1 MKIDEYITN
10 LRKEHKISLVVEGD
24 ELKIQGQKKNLTP
37 EIIAGLKER
46 KPEILAF
53 FKNINQKQGFSTI
66 EKAPEKSSY
75 PLSPAQKRLYFLYEL
90 DSNSTA
96 YNMPQVVRLEG
107 ALDKGRL
114 EQAFNQLADR
124 HETLRTTFEVSNKQ
138 PFQKIAGHI
147 DLAMEHFES
156 TEEEAKSVITN
167 FIRPFDLGKGPLI
180 RTGLIEISPEEHILM
195 VDIHHIITDGVSQE
209 ILLNDFMA
217 LYNEEQMPGLHLQYK
232 DYAEWLLGE
241 EQRIDTAN
249 QKDFWLKEFAEETSA
264 LKLPY
269 DFPRPKVKSFKGSTV
284 QLELT
289 PEETQKLKAV
299 GDKEGA
305 TMFMVIL
312 SIFNVF
318 LSKVSNQEDIVIGTP
333 TAGRKHAELR
343 NMIGIFLNTLTLRSF
358 PKGTLTFREFL
369 KEVKEKTLEC
379 FENQDYQYEEL
390 VDVLK
395 VKRDS
400 GRNPLYDIRFVFQN
414 YEKNEFKIPGLTLK
428 PFELEREV
436 SQFDLTLY
444 VDAGEQVRMSFNYS
458 TDLFKKETVE
468 RFASYF
474 RQVVSAIIGNEDIK
488 LKDIDVL
495 SAVEKEQ
502 ILTAFNDTNVAYDRS
517 KTVLDLFD
525 EQVVSHP
532 DKVAVVFGEEQLS
545 YKQLDERSNDLA
557 SRIGEGQEL
566 VAMYSDPSLEM
577 IIGIFGILKSGA
589 GFLPLDANQN
599 PNRQSIILNESGCSK
614 LVTRQHL
621 EDKLDFSGEKVIV
634 DSKADI
640 SGEVIKPAPRKQ
652 GLAYVV
658 YTSGST
664 GKPKGVKIN
673 DQNLV
678 NYINWFKQA
687 TQLAAEDKSVLTS
700 SYAFDLGYT
709 SIFPVLLCGGELHLI
724 PETTYQSPDQ
734 LLDYIHS
741 HQITYLK
748 VTPSLFSTFSGVV
761 DNKPDALNSVKHI
774 LLGGE
779 AIRTEDVQKVT
790 DAYGQIQ
797 FINHYGP
804 TETTIGAVA
813 EKIVNWQEFAE
824 QPVIGRPINNTKLY
838 ILDQHGSVLPVGVA
852 GELYIAGDGVSNG
865 YLNAE
870 ELTRERFVNSPL
882 TTTTLYRTGDKARW
896 LANGKVQFLGR
907 IDDQVKIR
915 GYRVELG
922 EIEKQLTSHDNI
934 SDVVVVAK
942 NHNDEK
948 QLVAYY
954 VSAEAI
960 DPAKLKDYMS
970 AVFPDYMVPVH
981 FVWLR
986 EWPLTPN
993 GKLDRKALPD
1003 PEMKEAGVFAAPEN
1017 EQQRMLVEIW
1027 AGLLGID
1034 ENQISIHS
1042 DFFDLGGNSINAIKL
1057 NYIIQQKFAVQL
1069 HMRQIFDCPTVK
1081 KLSELIEKTQVSQA
1095 EDIKRIADQEYY
1107 PASSAQE
1114 RLYIEHSR
1122 DKEDLTYNVAN
1133 VYRIIGDI
1141 DVDKLRF
1148 VFQKL
1153 TDRHE
1158 SLRTGFFQTDEGNI
1172 VQKINGSVAFEL
1184 IMPDPEK
1191 YHTIEEVMDDFVRP
1205 FDLSAGPLMRC
1216 GLFMHPELGNFLLLD
1231 IHHIICDGISKNIL
1245 MTDFKRLYKGEELP
1259 PQKIR
1264 YVDYAYWQKHATDS
1278 MEKQKEY
1285 WLDKLSK
1292 KAPALEMP
1300 MLKERDT
1307 SSGNEAT
1314 FEEMSLSGDL
1324 YAKIKKFT
1332 ASANTSDFM
1341 FMLSVYYILLSKI
1354 SGNTDIVIGTDV
1366 VGRTHPRLKDIVGT
1380 FVNLLPL
1387 RVQVEQELT
1396 FSQFL
1401 DEVRGCVLEAFDNQD
1416 FQYDQMI
1423 AALNERGIQQTN
1435 LFDVHFALVNYHD
1448 ESVTLDELKFE
1459 PVEVKWA
1466 ESSHFEFKIHAIDE
1480 KDRFLVHFIYNTE
1493 YYDKDTIQL
1502 LMKYFNHI
1510 LQVVLHD
1517 NDITI
1522 KDVEMQDALDYA

>member
-10 LRKEHKISLVVEGD
+10 LRKNHKISLVVEGD

-37 EIIAGLKER
+37 AIIAELKER
-46 KPEILAF
+46 KTEILAF
-53 FKNINQKQGFSTI
+53 FKSINQKQGFSTI
-66 EKAPEKSSY
+66 EKAVEKSSY

-107 ALDKGRL
+107 ALDKVRL
-114 EQAFNQLADR
+114 ERAFNQLADR
-124 HETLRTTFEVSNKQ
+124 HETLRTTFEVVNKQ
-138 PFQKIAGHI
+138 PFQKIAQHI
-147 DLAMEHFES
+147 DLSMEHFKA
-156 TEEEAKSVITN
+156 TEEEAKSVISK
-167 FIRPFDLGKGPLI
+167 FIRPFDLSKGPLI
-180 RTGLIEISPEEHILM
+180 RIGLIETAPEEHILM

-217 LYNEEQMPGLHLQYK
+217 LYNEEQISELHLQYK

-241 EQRIDTAN
+241 EQRVDTAN

-264 LKLPY
+264 LDLPY
-269 DFPRPKVKSFKGSTV
+269 DFSRPKVKSFKGSTV
-284 QLELT
+284 QFELT
-289 PEETQKLKAV
+289 PEETQKLKAI

-312 SIFNVF
+312 SIFKVF

-358 PKGTLTFREFL
+358 PKGTLAFREFL

-468 RFASYF
+468 RFANYF
-474 RQVVSAIIGNEDIK
+474 HQVVAAIIGNEDIK

-495 SAVEKEQ
+495 SAAEREQ
-502 ILTAFNDTNVAYDRS
+502 ILTAFNDTDVEYDRS

-525 EQVVSHP
+525 EQVASHP
-532 DKVAVVFGEEQLS
+532 DKVAVAFDGEQLT

-557 SRIGEGQEL
+557 SQIGEGQEL
-566 VAMYSDPSLEM
+566 VALYSDPSLEM

-599 PNRQSIILNESGCSK
+599 PNRQSLILKESGCGK
-614 LVTRQHL
+614 LVTREPL
-621 EDKLDFSGEKVIV
+621 ESKLDFSGEKVIV
-634 DSKADI
+634 DSKADMA
-640 SGEVIKPAPRKQ
+640 GEAAKPAPRKQ
-652 GLAYVV
+652 GLTYVV

-664 GKPKGVKIN
+664 GKPKGVKIS

-678 NYINWFKQA
+678 NYVTWFKQA
-687 TQLAAEDKSVLTS
+687 TQLTANDKSLLTS

-709 SIFPVLLCGGELHLI
+709 STFPALLCGGELHLI

-734 LLDYIHS
+734 LLDYIQS

-761 DNKPDALNSVKHI
+761 DNKPGALNSLKHI

-779 AIRTEDVQKVT
+779 AIRTEEVQKVSK
-790 DAYGQIQ
+790 AYGQIQ

-813 EKIVNWQEFAE
+813 EKIVNWQEFAG

-870 ELTRERFVNSPL
+870 ELTQERFVNSPL

-934 SDVVVVAK
+934 SDVVVVART
-942 NHNDEK
+942 NNDEK

-954 VSAEAI
+954 VSAETI
-960 DPAKLKDYMS
+960 DQATLKDRLS
-970 AVFPDYMVPVH
+970 AVLPDYMVPVH
-981 FVWLR
+981 YVWLS
-986 EWPLTPN
+986 ELPLTPN
-993 GKLDRKALPD
+993 GKLNRKALPD
-1003 PEMKEAGVFAAPEN
+1003 PEVSTGGLVRPEN
-1017 EQQRMLVEIW
+1017 DQQRILVDIW
-1027 AGLLGID
+1027 ASLLAIEESQIGID
-1034 ENQISIHS
+1034 S

-1069 HMRQIFDCPTVK
+1069 HMRQIFDCPTIE

-1107 PASSAQE
+1107 PTSSAQE

-1141 DVDKLRF
+1141 DVDKLKS

-1172 VQKINGSVAFEL
+1172 VQKINESVAFEL
-1184 IMPDPEK
+1184 IMPDPAK
-1191 YHTIEEVMDDFVRP
+1191 YHSIEEVMDDFVRP
-1205 FDLSAGPLMRC
+1205 FDLSTCPLMRC

-1245 MTDFKRLYKGEELP
+1245 MTDFKRLYKGEELSP
-1259 PQKIR
+1259 LKIR
-1264 YVDYAYWQKHATDS
+1264 YVDYAYWQKHVTNS
-1278 MEKQKEY
+1278 IVKQKEY
-1285 WLDKLSK
+1285 WLDKLSE

-1300 MLKERDT
+1300 MLKERDA

-1341 FMLSVYYILLSKI
+1341 FMLSVYYLLLSKI

-1366 VGRTHPRLKDIVGT
+1366 VGRTHSKLKDIVGT

-1387 RVQVEQELT
+1387 RVQVDQKLT

-1423 AALNERGIQQTN
+1423 AALNEKGIQQTN

-1502 LMKYFNHI
+1502 LMKYFNNI
-1510 LQVVLHD
+1510 LQVVL
-1517 NDITI
+1517 NDTDIMLG
-1522 KDVEMQDALDYA
+1522 DVEMQDALDYA